1 MGPKSEQH
9 KAEMAARRERRADRS
24 ERSRRASDERTKTR
38 ALVNASVE
46 EIDIVDLPE
55 ADQVRLAAAE
65 AKRAARRE
73 RNVVLQNKPRV

>member
-1 MGPKSEQH
+1 
-9 KAEMAARRERRADRS
+9 MAARRERRADRS
-24 ERSRRASDERTKTR
+24 ERSRRASDERTKAR

-73 RNVVLQNKPRV
+73 RNVVLQNKPGV